1 MSPTNVYETRHA
13 RHRPDQ
19 SGLAKDVKLFKNRRN
34 QAVRIPM
41 DFAFDADTV
50 RISRDGERLIL
61 EPVRENALVALLD
74 SWQPLDDAL
83 HEFPAIDDP
92 PVAPEDIL

>member
-1 MSPTNVYETRHA
+1 MLHANVYEARHA
-13 RHRPDQ
+13 RYRSDWPDR
-19 SGLAKDVKLFKNRRN
+19 SGGAKDVKLFKNRRN

-74 SWQPLDDAL
+74 SWQPLDED
-83 HEFPAIDDP
+83 FPTIDDP

>member
-1 MSPTNVYETRHA
+1 MLHANVYEPRPA
-13 RHRPDQ
+13 RHRPGV
-19 SGLAKDVKLFKNRRN
+19 SKNVKLFKNRRN

-41 DFAFDADTV
+41 DFAFDADADTV

-61 EPVRENALVALLD
+61 EPVRENTLVALLD
-74 SWQPLDDAL
+74 SWQPLD
-83 HEFPAIDDP
+83 ESFPEINDP

>member
-1 MSPTNVYETRHA
+1 MLHA
-13 RHRPDQ
+13 NFHDASKSSLP
-19 SGLAKDVKLFKNRRN
+19 KDVKLFKNRRN

-74 SWQPLDDAL
+74 SWQPLDED
-83 HEFPAIDDP
+83 FPVIDDP
-92 PVAPEDIL
+92 AVTPKDVF